1 MDDPKTPKEPFVP
14 DSMKKAQ
21 EHYDRLTRE
30 EPNGFIE
37 VEAPAKIIPLSP
49 LAAKLLNKKS

>member
-1 MDDPKTPKEPFVP
+1 MDDPKTPEEPFVP

-21 EHYDRLTRE
+21 EYYDKLTRE

-37 VEAPAKIIPLSP
+37 VEVPAKIIPLSP